1 VPASPAPPPAL
12 VLAAGLGTRLRPLTW
27 LRAKAALPLAGA
39 TIVERI
45 LAWLAGSG
53 VVEAVVNLHHRPESI
68 ADVTG
73 DGGAFGVR
81 VRYSWEQT
89 LLGSGGGPVRAFR
102 LVDADELLV
111 VNGDTLTDVDLS
123 ALLAAHR
130 AGGAL
135 VTMALVDQPEPGRYT
150 GVRVEDGGAVTG
162 FTRRGDPG
170 GLHFVGVQVVR
181 RAAFEGVSA
190 DVPSESVSGHYRS
203 LVARGAVQG
212 WRTRATFRDV
222 GTPDVYLDTC
232 CSLATEPHQV
242 EGRRVRVAPSARLER
257 TVLWD
262 DVTIEPAVEL
272 VECIVADGV
281 VVPSGSRYHRSVIV
295 RAADVPRESPG
306 RMDGDLLLTP
316 LSESR

>member
-1 VPASPAPPPAL
+1 MRASPALPPAV

-27 LRAKAALPLAGA
+27 LRAKAALPLAGP

-68 ADVTG
+68 AAVTG
-73 DGGAFGVR
+73 DGSAFGVR

-89 LLGSGGGPVRAFR
+89 LLGSGGGLARAFR
-102 LVDADELLV
+102 LVDADQLLV

-130 AGGAL
+130 ATGAL
-135 VTMALVDQPEPGRYT
+135 VTMALVEQPEPGRYT
-150 GVRVEDGGAVTG
+150 GVRVDDGGVVRG
-162 FTRRGDPG
+162 FTQRGEPG
-170 GLHFVGVQVVR
+170 GWHFVGVHVVSR
-181 RAAFEGVSA
+181 DAFAGVSP
-190 DVPSESVSGHYRS
+190 DVPSESVSGHYRP

-212 WRTRATFRDV
+212 WRTRAIFRDV

-232 CSLATEPHQV
+232 FGLAPVRRHI
-242 EGRRVRVAPSARLER
+242 EGRRVRVAPSASLDR

-262 DVTIEPAVEL
+262 DITVEPAVEL
-272 VECIVADGV
+272 LECIVADGV
-281 VVPSGSRYHRSVIV
+281 TVPSGSRYHRSVIV
-295 RAADVPRESPG
+295 RAADVPQGSGG
-306 RMDGDLLLTP
+306 RIDGELLLTP
-316 LSESR
+316 LSEFR